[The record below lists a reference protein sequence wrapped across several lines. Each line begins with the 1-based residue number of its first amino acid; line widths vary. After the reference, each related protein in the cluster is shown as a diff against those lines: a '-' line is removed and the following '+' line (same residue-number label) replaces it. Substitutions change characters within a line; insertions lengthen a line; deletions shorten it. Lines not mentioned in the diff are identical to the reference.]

1 MEITK
6 ISAVLGRIGIVL
18 LVTALILDV
27 VFDIATKG
35 ILSALSADKIIWL
48 IFGYFLGSEL
58 AGRKKYGRDS
68 R

>member
-1 MEITK
+1 MVSIMEITK

-35 ILSALSADKIIWL
+35 ILSALSADKII
-48 IFGYFLGSEL
+48 
-58 AGRKKYGRDS
+58 
-68 R
+68 